1 MWSIFVQ
8 LSQTDSMDKLNAELK
23 QHNAMNLLEE
33 DLSRKLLA
41 KMRYFK
47 HFEEDGTLDWF
58 FHPDLCRIEALDDY
72 QRLVLRNHVSVYI
85 VSVFNYEM
93 TVSTIRCCLLIWF
106 CDRFSFFSCH
116 KWWKFISGISMWSN
130 FTKSRSM
137 FIYLRIQILDQFTNV

>member
-1 MWSIFVQ
+1 
-8 LSQTDSMDKLNAELK
+8 LDKLNAELK

-72 QRLVLRNHVSVYI
+72 HRLVLRNHVRVYI
-85 VSVFNYEM
+85 VSVFSYVM
-93 TVSTIRCCLLIWF
+93 TVSTIRCLLIWF
-106 CDRFSFFSCH
+106 CDHFSFFLVINDENLFLGYPCGLILQ
-116 KWWKFISGISMWSN
+116 KVEVCL
-130 FTKSRSM
+130 
-137 FIYLRIQILDQFTNV
+137 FIYKNPDFRPVYNV

>member
-1 MWSIFVQ
+1 
-8 LSQTDSMDKLNAELK
+8 MDKLNAELK

-72 QRLVLRNHVSVYI
+72 HRLVLRNHVRVYI
-85 VSVFNYEM
+85 VSVFNYAM

-106 CDRFSFFSCH
+106 CDRFSFFFLS
-116 KWWKFISGISMWSN
+116 
-130 FTKSRSM
+130 
-137 FIYLRIQILDQFTNV
+137 